1 MITMPQRQSE
11 LEAIR
16 STLEEPVI
24 FVPTMGALHQGHAA
38 LIEHA
43 ASLSKSVIVS
53 VFINPLQFDDPADL
67 EKYPKSLELD
77 RDLAMT
83 AGASFIWAPTFDEVY
98 PGEIE
103 RVPAGRVGTI
113 LEGAAREG
121 HFDGVLTVVKRLF
134 QSVRPQ
140 VAIFG
145 EKDFQQLFLVR
156 KLAASMGIT
165 IIAHPTVRDENGL
178 ALSSRNARLTR
189 EGKQAALV
197 IYRALQ
203 EAKVSTNPQQ
213 RMEEVLRSEPRF
225 TRDYATVIDEENFE
239 VVADENHDDEIS
251 RRALIAGWID
261 GVRLIDNL
269 SLENSK

>member
-1 MITMPQRQSE
+1 MITTPQRQSE

-16 STLEEPVI
+16 SALEEPVI

-38 LIEHA
+38 LIERA

-53 VFINPLQFDDPADL
+53 VFINPLQFEDPADL
-67 EKYPKSLELD
+67 EKYPKTLELD
-77 RDLAMT
+77 RALAMR
-83 AGASFIWAPTFDEVY
+83 AGASFLWAPTFDEVY

-103 RVPAGRVGTI
+103 RVPAGRLGTI
-113 LEGAAREG
+113 LEGGAREG

-134 QSVRPQ
+134 ESVRPQ

-145 EKDFQQLFLVR
+145 EKDFQQLFLVK
-156 KLAASMGIT
+156 KLAASMGIA
-165 IIAHPTVRDENGL
+165 IVAHPTVRDENGL
-178 ALSSRNARLTR
+178 ALSSRNALLTE

-197 IYRALQ
+197 IHRALQ
-203 EAKVSTNPQQ
+203 EAKVSTNPQE
-213 RMEEVLRSEPRF
+213 RMEEILRSEPRF
-225 TRDYATVIDEENFE
+225 TLDYATVIDEENFE
-239 VVADENHDDEIS
+239 VVADEHHDDKIS

>member
-1 MITMPQRQSE
+1 MITTPQRQSE

-16 STLEEPVI
+16 SALEEPVI

-38 LIEHA
+38 LIERA

-53 VFINPLQFDDPADL
+53 VFINPLQFEDPADL
-67 EKYPKSLELD
+67 EKYPKTLELD
-77 RDLAMT
+77 RALAMN
-83 AGASFIWAPTFDEVY
+83 AGASFVWAPTFDEVY

-134 QSVRPQ
+134 ESVRPQ

-145 EKDFQQLFLVR
+145 EKDFQQLFLVK

-178 ALSSRNARLTR
+178 ALSSRNARLTE

-203 EAKVSTNPQQ
+203 EAKVSTIPQE
-213 RMEEVLRSEPRF
+213 RMKEILRSEPRF
-225 TRDYATVIDEENFE
+225 TLDYATVIDEENFE
-239 VVADENHDDEIS
+239 VVADESHDDKIS

>member
-1 MITMPQRQSE
+1 MIRTPQRQSE

-16 STLEEPVI
+16 SVLAEPVI

-53 VFINPLQFDDPADL
+53 VFINPLQFEDPADL
-67 EKYPKSLELD
+67 EKYPKSLEFD
-77 RDLAMT
+77 RALAMK
-83 AGASFIWAPTFDEVY
+83 AGASFLWAPTFDEVY

-145 EKDFQQLFLVR
+145 EKDFQQLFLVK

-165 IIAHPTVRDENGL
+165 VIAHPTVRDESGL
-178 ALSSRNARLTR
+178 ALSSRNARLTE
-189 EGKQAALV
+189 EGRQAALV
-197 IYRALQ
+197 IHRALQ
-203 EAKVSTNPQQ
+203 EAKSSTRPQQ
-213 RMEEVLRSEPRF
+213 RMTEILESEPRF
-225 TRDYATVIDEENFE
+225 TLDYATVIDEANFE
-239 VVADENHDDEIS
+239 IVSDENHDETFS

-261 GVRLIDNL
+261 GVRLIDNM
-269 SLENSK
+269 SLGNPR